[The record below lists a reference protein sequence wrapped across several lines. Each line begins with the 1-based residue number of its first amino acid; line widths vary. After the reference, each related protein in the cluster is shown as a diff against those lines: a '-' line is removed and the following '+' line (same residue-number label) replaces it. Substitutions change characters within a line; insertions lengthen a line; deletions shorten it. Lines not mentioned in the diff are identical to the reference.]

1 MVPLWGRLTDRV
13 GRKPVYLGAAV
24 LNLVLL
30 IPAFHAV
37 QTGNFMVIA
46 ALLIAGLAVGHAGTY
61 APQASYFPELFPS
74 SVRYSG
80 VSVVWQFGAMIA
92 SGPFTV
98 IAAALLIA
106 GNSSYVWVAVYVAVL
121 ILISI
126 FALVRMPETAV
137 RPRGGTEYADWSN

>member
-1 MVPLWGRLTDRV
+1 MGRLTDRV

-61 APQASYFPELFPS
+61 APQASYFPELF
-74 SVRYSG
+74 
-80 VSVVWQFGAMIA
+80 
-92 SGPFTV
+92 
-98 IAAALLIA
+98 
-106 GNSSYVWVAVYVAVL
+106 
-121 ILISI
+121 
-126 FALVRMPETAV
+126 
-137 RPRGGTEYADWSN
+137 RPRCATAACRSSGSSAR